1 MHNPGFMG
9 RHDAQPW
16 IHGSDV
22 CTRLQTLSARLHTS
36 ANIRR
41 TSAHPRR
48 VAAAGL
54 DAVPSMDPIGLVG
67 VPSSNRLR
75 AGLQL
80 RTAAGRVAVVIH
92 GAGLQFDR
100 VINAGPGCSCG
111 ARWIHG
117 VWLQF
122 DRVIDSGPV
131 ERKSVPGRNRSHWG
145 LPLEN
150 GRKDPQEIPY
160 RSAFVPLRLRKDCG
174 MIADIEL
181 ESESES
187 DSFLVF

>member
-1 MHNPGFMG
+1 MMHNPGFMG

-122 DRVIDSGPV
+122 DRVIDSLSQVGTVPIGGCRWKMAGRTR
-131 ERKSVPGRNRSHWG
+131 RKSPT
-145 LPLEN
+145 
-150 GRKDPQEIPY
+150 
-160 RSAFVPLRLRKDCG
+160 VPLSFRFACG
-174 MIADIEL
+174 KLKKASNLSIGATQAP
-181 ESESES
+181 
-187 DSFLVF
+187 